1 MSSEAPN
8 RTGENP
14 LRNSRPAKAVEMA
27 VPGAPAP
34 NIRAWHDAISG
45 TTAYVVVEVAFILLA
60 LAIVFF
66 AR

>member
-14 LRNSRPAKAVEMA
+14 LRNSRPATAVEMA

-34 NIRAWHDAISG
+34 NIRGWHDAVSG
-45 TTAYVVVEVAFILLA
+45 ITAYVIVELAFVVLVLV
-60 LAIVFF
+60 IVFL

>member
-14 LRNSRPAKAVEMA
+14 LRDSRPAAAVEMA

-34 NIRAWHDAISG
+34 NIRRWHDAVSG
-45 TTAYVVVEVAFILLA
+45 ITAYAIAEAVFSILVLG
-60 LAIVFF
+60 IVFV

>member
-14 LRNSRPAKAVEMA
+14 LRNSQPAKAVEMA

-34 NIRAWHDAISG
+34 NIQAWHDAISG
-45 TTAYVVVEVAFILLA
+45 ITTYVIAEMAFILLA